1 MFPTP
6 TLWKYTTREVQ
17 RRPGRTLLTLAGIVI
32 GVATVVAIT
41 ATTRATRRSYRAMYE
56 AVGGRAALEVVAVG
70 QGGFDAEEVTQR
82 LRGVDGIDR
91 AVGVIQG
98 QAGLVG
104 TGDVRLVLVLGYPKE
119 DRTGGY
125 HVTQGR
131 GLEGDKEAL
140 LEENFARQQ
149 GYALGDR
156 VKLGTRQGLLEPPTL
171 VGLVETKGAALFN
184 GGAFVL
190 VPLEE
195 AQRLFGMLGKVN
207 SVRLELEESAN
218 PAAVEAEVRGHLP
231 SGFRVQPPAER
242 AALGGEGIASVNGTL
257 DTLSVVSLVGGAFVI
272 LNSFLM
278 NLGERRRQL
287 AILRA
292 LGTTRRQVTR
302 LLLREAILLGGVG
315 TLLGMGAGVF
325 LAQSLLGMQ
334 EQILGVKLPP
344 LELTVQPFL
353 LALLLGPGMALA
365 ATVVPAWRAGRRSPL
380 EAMLPRRSTPEPRE
394 ARPGWM
400 NYLGVVAVLFAI
412 AFALG
417 SGRWWPAT
425 TGVALM
431 PLAFTVMLVG
441 FVLALPLGLG
451 GLLRLARLLLRR
463 PFGTE
468 GLLALRHLERQR
480 TRTALTAGVL
490 FIGVIVTVGF
500 GNTLHN
506 SIRDIDT
513 WYRKTIPSDFLVRRA
528 LPDSGTLSSAALP
541 EELLDKVRGL
551 DGVAPPV
558 GRLSFVQGV
567 AAGHNVIIIARDFHR
582 ERPLPMALLEGNE
595 EEVRAGLDS
604 GGVAIGTALA
614 QRASVGVGD
623 KIVVQ
628 TRHGEKSLRVV
639 AVIKEYTAGGMGLYL
654 DWEEAR
660 RLLAMPGV
668 HGFEVYAKPGRADDV
683 ERELRTLAGTEG
695 LLIQRNAELRAQ
707 VDKNVQSFEAFM
719 WMLIA
724 LLFVV
729 ASLGIVNTLTMNIHE
744 QTRELGVL
752 RAIGMKQG
760 QVRRG
765 VVAQALA
772 LGVLS
777 VLPGMVLG
785 VGMSY
790 IMNLAT
796 RPLIGHEIPFRVSPG
811 FVAGCAGLALVVA
824 VLASLLPARRAAR
837 LHVIQALHYE

>member
-1 MFPTP
+1 MFRTP

-32 GVATVVAIT
+32 GVATVVAIL

-56 AVGGRAALEVVAVG
+56 AVGGRASLEVVAVG
-70 QGGFDAEEVTQR
+70 QGGFDAGDVEQR
-82 LRGVDGIDR
+82 LRGVGGLDR

-104 TGDVRLVLVLGYPKE
+104 AGEVRLVLVLGYPAG
-119 DRTGGY
+119 DGTNGY
-125 HVTQGR
+125 RVKQGQ
-131 GLEGDKEAL
+131 GLEGGKGLL
-140 LEENFARQQ
+140 LEETFARQQ

-156 VKLGTRQGLLEPPTL
+156 VKLGTGK
-171 VGLVETKGAALFN
+171 GLVELPLGGLVEAKGAALFN

-190 VPLEE
+190 VPLGE
-195 AQRLFGMLGKVN
+195 AQRLFGMPGKVN
-207 SVRLELEESAN
+207 SVRLELEESAGTTT
-218 PAAVEAEVRGHLP
+218 VEEEVRGCLP
-231 SGFRVQPPAER
+231 PGLRVQAPAER
-242 AALGGEGIASVNGTL
+242 AALGGEGIASINYTL

-302 LLLREAILLGGVG
+302 LLLREAVLLGGVG
-315 TLLGMGAGVF
+315 TVLGMGAGVF
-325 LAQSLLGMQ
+325 LAQSLLGVQ

-344 LELTVQPFL
+344 LQLTAQPFL

-380 EAMLPRRSTPEPRE
+380 EAMLPRRSTPEPGE
-394 ARPGWM
+394 ARPGWV
-400 NYLGVVAVLFAI
+400 NYLGIAAVATAVTFT
-412 AFALG
+412 LG
-417 SGRWWPAT
+417 SGRWWPAA
-425 TGVALM
+425 TGVTLM
-431 PLAFTVMLVG
+431 PLAFTLMLVG
-441 FVLALPLGLG
+441 CVVALPLVLG
-451 GLLRLARLLLRR
+451 ALLRLARLVLRR

-468 GLLALRHLERQR
+468 GMLALRQLERQR

-513 WYRKTIPSDFLVRRA
+513 WYRNTIPADFLVRRA

-541 EELLDKVRGL
+541 EELLKKVSDL

-558 GRLSFVQGV
+558 GRLSFVQGI
-567 AAGHNVIIIARDFHR
+567 AAGQNVIIIARDFLPG
-582 ERPLPMALLEGNE
+582 RPLPMALVEGTE
-595 EEVRAGLDS
+595 EEVREGLRR
-604 GGVAIGTALA
+604 GGVAVGTALA
-614 QRASVGVGD
+614 QRAGVQVGD
-623 KIVVQ
+623 DIVVQ
-628 TRHGEKSLRVV
+628 TRRGEEPLRVA

-668 HGFEVYAKPGRADDV
+668 HGFEVYAEPGGAGRV
-683 ERELRTLAGTEG
+683 EKELRTLAREQG
-695 LLIQRNAELRAQ
+695 LLIQSNAELRAQ
-707 VDKNVQSFEAFM
+707 VDTNVQAFEAFM

-752 RAIGMKQG
+752 RAIGMRRA
-760 QVRRG
+760 QVGRG

-777 VLPGMVLG
+777 VLPGVVVG
-785 VGMSY
+785 IGMSY

-796 RPLIGHEIPFRVSPG
+796 RPLIGHVMAFRVSPG
-811 FVAGCAGLALVVA
+811 FVAACAGLALVVA